1 MSNDVIKTINEG
13 DVLFVKGEAINQL
26 YLIRSGEIGLFWEKE
41 KHLVPYKRVSAKEFI
56 GEEELFSH
64 KAWPWTAIVLSGE
77 VQYVPFTKKEVQAA
91 LKECPDWVS
100 SLLKVLCERFADT
113 ADIIQ
118 EHNIIDEY
126 SDQLFEIDEKHENFY
141 KRKVLEYR
149 QEKGA

>member
-1 MSNDVIKTINEG
+1 MSSDMIQKVSEG
-13 DVLFVKGEAINQL
+13 DVLFVKGEAINQF

-64 KAWPWTAIVLSGE
+64 KAWPWTAVILSGE
-77 VQYVPFTKKEVQAA
+77 AQFVPLTKKEVRDA
-91 LKECPDWVS
+91 LKECPEWVG
-100 SLLKVLCERFADT
+100 SLLKVLCERLADT

-141 KRKVLEYR
+141 KRKISEYR
-149 QEKGA
+149 QEKGL